1 MMKEYHIYFKERCIF
16 KQLSEGQFE
25 IIWPLLNK
33 DYNSELTFSE
43 FTENP
48 HKEYEEA
55 SY

>member
-33 DYNSELTFSE
+33 DYNSELTYSE

-48 HKEYEEA
+48 HEEYEES